1 MGVKEGRGRVV
12 VVGGW
17 GGGGAKGKGRE
28 GVAMILC
35 QTPNILP
42 SGGRCRKAV
51 FGVCAC
57 VSQFS
62 VCVWRAYVCVCVC
75 VCVCVACVCVCVGQ
89 GRGHVC
95 AISASAVPPTR
106 SYLFRPSELCTNYNL
121 TNFK

>member
-1 MGVKEGRGRVV
+1 M
-12 VVGGW
+12 

-75 VCVCVACVCVCVGQ
+75 VCVCVWRAYVCAW
-89 GRGHVC
+89 GRGGGACLCYFCVRGTSN
-95 AISASAVPPTR
+95 AELFIQAV
-106 SYLFRPSELCTNYNL
+106 
-121 TNFK
+121 